1 MGERNVYF
9 SKWTANADFR
19 RVTVIALSDVQGEVT
34 TAILR
39 LDSREKFGDVFYV
52 IEVKPDVKCT

>member
-1 MGERNVYF
+1 MGEWNIYF
-9 SKWTANADFR
+9 SKYTANADFG

-39 LDSREKFGDVFYV
+39 LDSREKLGDVFYV
-52 IEVKPDVKCT
+52 IEVELNVKCI

>member
-1 MGERNVYF
+1 VKNLF
-9 SKWTANADFR
+9 FPSKQLTLILG

-39 LDSREKFGDVFYV
+39 LESREKLEDMFYV
-52 IEVKPDVKCT
+52 IEVEPN